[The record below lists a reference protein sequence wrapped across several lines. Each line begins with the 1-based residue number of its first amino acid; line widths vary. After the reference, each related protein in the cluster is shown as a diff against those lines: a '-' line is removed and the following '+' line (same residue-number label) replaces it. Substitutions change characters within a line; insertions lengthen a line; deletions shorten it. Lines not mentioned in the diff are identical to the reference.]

1 MCNSCF
7 LLELIIVDILY
18 RISMLN
24 KMQSGRYFKKTIEIY
39 FLPFFSDPLADDSID
54 DPRGRKNNLFA

>member
-1 MCNSCF
+1 
-7 LLELIIVDILY
+7 
-18 RISMLN
+18 MLN